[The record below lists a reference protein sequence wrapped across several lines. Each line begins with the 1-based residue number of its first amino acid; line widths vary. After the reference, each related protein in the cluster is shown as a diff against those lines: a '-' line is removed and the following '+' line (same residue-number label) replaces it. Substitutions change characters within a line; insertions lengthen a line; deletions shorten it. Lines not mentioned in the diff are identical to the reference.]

1 MFNLPFFIDGENL
14 VITAYDVIR
23 RETRRYNRESNDAEL
38 GNYVKGVVDLQT
50 ELYKNAQICLIKRK
64 KCYRIP
70 TIRNIF
76 RKQFNN

>member
-1 MFNLPFFIDGENL
+1 MDINITNENL

-50 ELYKNAQICLIKRK
+50 ELYKDAQFQTALNEELNESEE
-64 KCYRIP
+64 Y
-70 TIRNIF
+70 
-76 RKQFNN
+76 

>member
-1 MFNLPFFIDGENL
+1 MDINITDEKL

-50 ELYKNAQICLIKRK
+50 ELYKYKNAQIMEELKSKTEIET
-64 KCYRIP
+64 P
-70 TIRNIF
+70 F
-76 RKQFNN
+76 D

>member
-1 MFNLPFFIDGENL
+1 MNINITDEKL

-50 ELYKNAQICLIKRK
+50 ELYKNAQIMESLKSETEIEN
-64 KCYRIP
+64 P
-70 TIRNIF
+70 
-76 RKQFNN
+76 FN

>member
-1 MFNLPFFIDGENL
+1 MDINITNEKL

-50 ELYKNAQICLIKRK
+50 ELYKNAQFQTALNELGESEE
-64 KCYRIP
+64 Y
-70 TIRNIF
+70 
-76 RKQFNN
+76 

>member
-1 MFNLPFFIDGENL
+1 MDINITNENL

-50 ELYKNAQICLIKRK
+50 ELYKNAQIHTTLNEL
-64 KCYRIP
+64 YESED
-70 TIRNIF
+70 N
-76 RKQFNN
+76 

>member
-1 MFNLPFFIDGENL
+1 MDINITDEKL

-50 ELYKNAQICLIKRK
+50 ELYKNAQFQTALNEELNESEE
-64 KCYRIP
+64 Y
-70 TIRNIF
+70 
-76 RKQFNN
+76 

>member
-1 MFNLPFFIDGENL
+1 MDINITDEKL

-50 ELYKNAQICLIKRK
+50 ELYKYQNAQIMEELKSKTEIET
-64 KCYRIP
+64 P
-70 TIRNIF
+70 F
-76 RKQFNN
+76 D